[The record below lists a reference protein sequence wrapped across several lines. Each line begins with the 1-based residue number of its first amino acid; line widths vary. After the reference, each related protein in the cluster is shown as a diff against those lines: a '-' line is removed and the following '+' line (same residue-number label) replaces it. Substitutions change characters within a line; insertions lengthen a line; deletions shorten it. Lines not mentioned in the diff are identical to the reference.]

1 MTKRALC
8 VGINDYPVDGADL
21 MGCVN
26 DANDWAALLT
36 EHYDF
41 PTADVR
47 LMTDAEA
54 TKANVMAA
62 LGDLLAGATDGD
74 VLVFTNSS
82 HGSYMP
88 DESGD
93 EPDTYDETLCP
104 HDIEDSMILDD
115 ELRTAFAD
123 LPAGV
128 RLTVISDSCH
138 SGSTTRVA
146 LSDIIP
152 GTRTEDDRRIRFLN
166 PALVRDVKIL
176 QNPARAK
183 PRRYE
188 TYPESDMKE
197 LLLSGCTD
205 EEVSYDASIDGAYHG
220 AMTYHALKAIREAD
234 YQITY
239 ADLVARLNALLEES
253 GYNQHPQLEGQSD
266 SKERQIFT

>member
-1 MTKRALC
+1 
-8 VGINDYPVDGADL
+8 
-21 MGCVN
+21 
-26 DANDWAALLT
+26 
-36 EHYDF
+36 
-41 PTADVR
+41 
-47 LMTDAEA
+47 
-54 TKANVMAA
+54 
-62 LGDLLAGATDGD
+62 
-74 VLVFTNSS
+74 
-82 HGSYMP
+82 
-88 DESGD
+88 
-93 EPDTYDETLCP
+93 
-104 HDIEDSMILDD
+104 
-115 ELRTAFAD
+115 
-123 LPAGV
+123 
-128 RLTVISDSCH
+128 
-138 SGSTTRVA
+138 
-146 LSDIIP
+146 
-152 GTRTEDDRRIRFLN
+152 
-166 PALVRDVKIL
+166 VKIF

>member
-1 MTKRALC
+1 MANRALC

-26 DANDWAALLT
+26 DANDWAALVT

-41 PTADVR
+41 PTTDVR
-47 LMTDAEA
+47 VMTDAEA

-74 VLVFTNSS
+74 VLAFTNSS
-82 HGSYMP
+82 HGSYLP

-93 EPDTYDETLCP
+93 EPDIYDETLCP

-115 ELRTAFAD
+115 ELRTLFAD
-123 LPAGV
+123 LPGGV
-128 RLTVISDSCH
+128 HLTVISDSCH
-138 SGSTTRVA
+138 SGSTTRVL
-146 LSDIIP
+146 LSEIIP
-152 GTRTEDDRRIRFLN
+152 GLRTEDDRRIRFLN
-166 PALVRDVKIL
+166 PALVRDVRIL
-176 QNPARAK
+176 ENAARAK

-188 TYPESDMKE
+188 AYPESEMKE

-253 GYNQHPQLEGQSD
+253 GYAQHPQLEGQSEM
-266 SKERQIFT
+266 KERQIFT